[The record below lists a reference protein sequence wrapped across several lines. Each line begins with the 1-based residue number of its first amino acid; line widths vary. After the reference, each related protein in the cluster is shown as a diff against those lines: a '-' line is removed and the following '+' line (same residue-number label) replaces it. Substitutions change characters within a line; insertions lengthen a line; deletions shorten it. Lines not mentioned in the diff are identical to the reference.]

1 MDQVLAATQH
11 ILTCIT
17 AHQAACKA
25 GILHCNI
32 SASNIMIVDS
42 GEFPQGGILIDWD
55 LSKAID
61 PQKPDAMCQLTH
73 TVSKVSDVAYIL
85 SS

>member
-1 MDQVLAATQH
+1 MLAATQR

-17 AHQAACKA
+17 AHQAAFKA
-25 GILHCNI
+25 GILHRDI

-42 GEFPQGGILIDWD
+42 AHSGEISQGGMLIDWD
-55 LSKAID
+55 LSKVIGPGTPD
-61 PQKPDAMCQLTH
+61 PMRQLTR
-73 TVSKVSDVAYIL
+73 TVSKVSDVASIP